1 MTNKNQ
7 EAFEQMQRLTKQAK
21 KFYGLNYNPGSLY
34 PPKDTKFFLNEE
46 YIPFDFDTDYDDP
59 LYKKYRRV
67 RMLDNPFEDNQTQT
81 QNSAPK
87 QNLKGFDQDDDNN
100 QTNSANFSFSK
111 SWPSSFA
118 QKGGKPNNDDNL
130 INRFVEHAKDPDI
143 EGYVDYPYCDTKAK
157 VTGGI
162 GTLIPNANF
171 MQKFTLTSQKA
182 PVSSLNPA
190 WSSEQINTLYNKM
203 DNFCK
208 NYKIGVDEDGNDV
221 YKVDPADQQR
231 DPYQNMYQEE
241 LPYFQD
247 AQLEAES
254 KKYVRQSVLPVIR
267 RNLSKI
273 GLNFDTD
280 FNDDGKI
287 ALMDMQ
293 YNLGE
298 NKFKFI
304 RLNDRD
310 DILNSNLSDATK
322 VSLITN
328 PNAYYSDK
336 NIMAEVLDKGY
347 WPGFTKAL
355 INKDAVELAKQS
367 HRKGIQDARN
377 KWTYNTL
384 LNAFNK

>member
-1 MTNKNQ
+1 MSYKTYMGTFIDENDHNL
-7 EAFEQMQRLTKQAK
+7 QR
-21 KFYGLNYNPGSLY
+21 KFGY
-34 PPKDTKFFLNEE
+34 
-46 YIPFDFDTDYDDP
+46 
-59 LYKKYRRV
+59 KYRALKGIYPDAYKLPETEVSKAIDVFYDGDANEDVTTMTDRV
-67 RMLDNPFEDNQTQT
+67 RNYTTAKEPEWKAKYFGE
-81 QNSAPK
+81 APK
-87 QNLKGFDQDDDNN
+87 PKPQESYSSV
-100 QTNSANFSFSK
+100 TIK
-111 SWPSSFA
+111 SPSSFA
-118 QKGGKPNNDDNL
+118 QSGGNPNNDDNL
-130 INRFVEHAKDPDI
+130 IERFVEHARQPKI
-143 EGYVDYPYCDTKAK
+143 EGYVNYPYCDTKAK

-162 GTLIPNANF
+162 GTLMPNANF
-171 MQKFTLTSQKA
+171 MQKFTVTSQKA

-190 WSSEQINTLYNKM
+190 WSNEQINTLYNKM
-203 DNFCK
+203 DKFCK
-208 NYKIGVDEDGNDV
+208 SYKIGVDKDGNDIYDV
-221 YKVDPADQQR
+221 AYYDQQR
-231 DPYQNMYQEE
+231 NDYRDKYQEE

-247 AQLEAES
+247 AELEAES
-254 KKYVRQSVLPVIR
+254 KKYVRQSVLPVLR

-280 FNDDGKI
+280 FNDDGKM

-304 RLNDRD
+304 RLYDRD

-322 VSLITN
+322 VRLITN

-336 NIMAEVLDKGY
+336 DIMAEVLDKGY

-367 HRKGIQDARN
+367 HRKGIHDERN
-377 KWTYNTL
+377 DWTYNTM